1 MTLIRSATLGMFCM
15 ASALS
20 ILSGGPVGAHAM
32 PPHMPAPA
40 DTGPAAPDRK
50 PYEMVA
56 FAKIK
61 PGQVV
66 IDYLPGKGY
75 FTRVFSAAVGNRG
88 KVYAA
93 TPQFYIDRLKGRPL
107 PPAVSTES
115 GFSNVSEIVSGDET
129 LNAPVPVDLVWTSQ
143 NYHDVHNWTGATG
156 VAALNKAAFMALKPG
171 GLYVVL
177 DHAGVAGLDAD
188 GMAKLH
194 RIDEALVKQ
203 EVLAAGFIF
212 DGESQELRNPADP
225 RSANVYDPSIR
236 GRTDQFI
243 LRFRKPR

>member
-1 MTLIRSATLGMFCM
+1 MTPIHRATLGLLCI
-15 ASALS
+15 AGALS
-20 ILSGGPVGAHAM
+20 ISQAGAARAHAM
-32 PPHMPAPA
+32 PPHMPAPVDPA
-40 DTGPAAPDRK
+40 PAAPDRK

-66 IDYLPGKGY
+66 VDYLPGKGY

-93 TPQFYIDRLKGRPL
+93 TPQFYIDRLKGRAL
-107 PPAVSTES
+107 PPAVSSES
-115 GFSNVSEIVSGDET
+115 GFSNVSEIVSGDDM
-129 LNAPVPVDLVWTSQ
+129 LNAPAPADLVWTSQ
-143 NYHDVHNWTGATG
+143 NYHDVHNWTGAAG
-156 VAALNKAAFMALKPG
+156 AARLNKAAFMALKPG

-177 DHAGVAGLDAD
+177 DHAGAAGLDAD

-203 EVLAAGFIF
+203 EVLAAGFVL
-212 DGESQELRNPADP
+212 DGESQALRNSADP

-236 GRTDQFI
+236 GKTDQFI
-243 LRFRKPR
+243 LRFRKPG